1 MVLVANKA
9 DLESDRQVRDTLT
22 ILLLSSHGKHWG
34 RSLTPCLSLVYP
46 CTELRIEFSFG
57 RLQVSFQ
64 EGEELAQELKVQWNS
79 HSLYTY
85 VR

>member
-34 RSLTPCLSLVYP
+34 RSLT
-46 CTELRIEFSFG
+46 
-57 RLQVSFQ
+57 
-64 EGEELAQELKVQWNS
+64 LAFP
-79 HSLYTY
+79 
-85 VR
+85 